1 MIKKRHILIL
11 SIILSNILFSQKQ
24 ESIID
29 KIEIAESYY
38 EAGLIEDAISIYNN
52 ILDVQKTIL
61 GPYHL
66 ELVNTLYKLSD
77 IYYNINELDKA
88 NECLENVLNI
98 QYNNFLK
105 EQTHYISTYNKI
117 KNVYSDDST
126 RINQIDSILSV
137 LSFIQNDTVA
147 FPLNQLKSK
156 YPKIIY
162 LKKQKIDSTAL
173 VSKYTNND
181 QALEF
186 INTGYAYL
194 EAKLYLEA
202 ISAFDSAFKIN
213 ADIINAD
220 YLLQLN

>member
-137 LSFIQNDTVA
+137 LSFIHQ
-147 FPLNQLKSK
+147 
-156 YPKIIY
+156 
-162 LKKQKIDSTAL
+162 
-173 VSKYTNND
+173 
-181 QALEF
+181 
-186 INTGYAYL
+186 
-194 EAKLYLEA
+194 
-202 ISAFDSAFKIN
+202 
-213 ADIINAD
+213 
-220 YLLQLN
+220 

>member
-77 IYYNINELDKA
+77 IY
-88 NECLENVLNI
+88 
-98 QYNNFLK
+98 
-105 EQTHYISTYNKI
+105 
-117 KNVYSDDST
+117 
-126 RINQIDSILSV
+126 
-137 LSFIQNDTVA
+137 
-147 FPLNQLKSK
+147 
-156 YPKIIY
+156 
-162 LKKQKIDSTAL
+162 
-173 VSKYTNND
+173 
-181 QALEF
+181 
-186 INTGYAYL
+186 
-194 EAKLYLEA
+194 
-202 ISAFDSAFKIN
+202 FDCN
-213 ADIINAD
+213 
-220 YLLQLN
+220 